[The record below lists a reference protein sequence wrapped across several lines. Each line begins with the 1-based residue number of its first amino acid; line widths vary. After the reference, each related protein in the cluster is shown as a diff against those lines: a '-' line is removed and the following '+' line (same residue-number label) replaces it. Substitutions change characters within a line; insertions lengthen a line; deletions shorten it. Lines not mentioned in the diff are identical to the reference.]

1 MYQIYTSEQLQKQL
15 LELRKKKEEIRNSR
29 ISALKKYS
37 SGLNGSAKESELHN
51 IDRKIED
58 LERKLQALL

>member
-1 MYQIYTSEQLQKQL
+1 MYQIYTSEQLQKEL
-15 LELRKKKEEIRNSR
+15 LELKKKKEEIGNNR

-37 SGLNGSAKESELHN
+37 EGLNNSNKESELHN
-51 IDRKIED
+51 IERKIED

>member
-1 MYQIYTSEQLQKQL
+1 MYQIYTSEQLQKEL
-15 LELRKKKEEIRNSR
+15 LDLKKKKEEISNTR
-29 ISALKKYS
+29 ISALKKYNK
-37 SGLNGSAKESELHN
+37 GLNNGAKESELHN